1 MREKEKR
8 RVAEVSSLMG
18 WSFMMEAGLQKLG
31 GCEWGVKGERH

>member
-18 WSFMMEAGLQKLG
+18 WSFMMEAGLQKDG
-31 GCEWGVKGERH
+31 WM